1 MDVPRLVRM
10 QTNVREFGSCPHAC
24 APRNCLL
31 PFLAALLLLLLFASA
46 AWAQQQDQTDVLSVD
61 DAVKIALTNNRTL
74 KIVSLNLGVQ
84 NQKLAADKTKR
95 LPSFDSYIFASQLL
109 TPVSYTVPAGQF
121 GIFPP
126 PIGPIPASS
135 NSITTGAHPT
145 ALVTLSA
152 SQPLLTLYK
161 INLHLRG
168 QELSVD
174 QAAQQLREQRL
185 TVIDQVR
192 QAYYKMLQIENQI
205 DSINASIK
213 QYDELD
219 RITLQYVSQ
228 QLALE
233 SENLEVKSRLADE
246 QLKLLK
252 AQDKLETAKESL
264 NDLMGR
270 ELETPFRT
278 AALSSVSAQEES
290 LDAARATALQN
301 NPQVAEA
308 AIDVKKATNAR
319 DLAKS
324 QYIPD
329 LNFSIHYSSPFGFD
343 FVPLN
348 VASAGLEFRWE
359 PWDWGRRKDEVNE
372 KTINIEQS
380 KLKLDSTKSQLLINV
395 GDSFRSLQEART
407 AVVVAEAKQKASREK
422 LREVTLQYR
431 EKTTLLRDVLQQ
443 QAAVDSA
450 DSDYANAVAEFWSAR
465 ASFQKAVGEE

>member
-1 MDVPRLVRM
+1 M
-10 QTNVREFGSCPHAC
+10 QTNVCEIGSCPHAFTRHKS
-24 APRNCLL
+24 A
-31 PFLAALLLLLLFASA
+31 FISALLGLILLASA
-46 AWAQQQDQTDVLSVD
+46 ASAQQPDQADVLTVD
-61 DAVKIALTNNRTL
+61 DAVKIALANNRTL
-74 KIVSLNLGVQ
+74 KVVSLNLGAQ
-84 NQKLAADKTKR
+84 NEKLAADKTKR
-95 LPSFDSYIFASQLL
+95 LPSLDSYIFASQLL

-121 GIFPP
+121 GTFPA

-161 INLHLRG
+161 INLRLHG
-168 QELSVD
+168 QQLSVD
-174 QAAQQLREQRL
+174 QAVQQLREQRL
-185 TVIDQVR
+185 NVIDQVR
-192 QAYYKMLQIENQI
+192 QAYYKMLQIQDQI

-219 RITLQYVSQ
+219 RITLQYVAQ
-228 QLALE
+228 QVALE

-252 AQDKLETAKESL
+252 AEDKLETAKESL

-278 AALSSVSAQEES
+278 AALSSVTAPEES
-290 LDAARATALQN
+290 LDVARTTALQD

-308 AIDVKKATNAR
+308 EIDVKKATNAR

-324 QYIPD
+324 QFLPD
-329 LNFSIHYSSPFGFD
+329 LNFSIHYSSPFGYN
-343 FVPLN
+343 FVPQN
-348 VASAGLEFRWE
+348 TASAGLEFRWE
-359 PWDWGRRKDEVNE
+359 PWDWGRRKDEVEE
-372 KTINIEQS
+372 KNINIEQS

-407 AVVVAEAKQKASREK
+407 AVVVAEAKQKAAREK

-443 QAAVDSA
+443 QAAVDGA

-465 ASFQKAVGEE
+465 ATFQKAIGEE